1 MTTTMNSSLAESLV
15 IAIVSFILGVI
26 VGQFVEFK
34 RIRDGRGHAKLE
46 PHVAKGWFRS
56 NWIMVCL
63 IVLFVISTLQLAY
76 YTYHQ
81 RECNTE
87 FKRVL
92 IERARIATEDN
103 QIRESND
110 RAVQDLVLGFL
121 TLNAPPG
128 SDAARAKSRDLL
140 QTYARTVNAN
150 NDKQAALESARQA
163 NPYPSPRC

>member
-92 IERARIATEDN
+92 TERAAISADDN
-103 QIRESND
+103 NIRKDND
-110 RAVQDLVLGFL
+110 DAVADLVTGFL
-121 TLNAPPG
+121 SLPPN
-128 SDAARAKSRDLL
+128 SRDAARALL
-140 QTYARTVNAN
+140 QEYSRRVTAN
-150 NDKQAALESARQA
+150 DAKQRANEQQRAK
-163 NPYPSPRC
+163 NPYPDPKC

>member
-81 RECNTE
+81 RECNAE

-92 IERARIATEDN
+92 IERAAISAEDN
-103 QIRESND
+103 EIRNDND
-110 RAVQDLVLGFL
+110 RATQDLVLGFL
-121 TLNAPPG
+121 TMQAAPGTPE
-128 SDAARAKSRDLL
+128 ARAKARDLL
-140 QTYARTVNAN
+140 ETYTRRVNAN
-150 NDKQAALESARQA
+150 NDKQAANEALRKQ